1 MSASPAAAPAR
12 APAPAAAG
20 IDARLRHRMRLFVS
34 CLLLVTAAFSVAP
47 GKIISDT
54 KLDMPI
60 NPAGFLARALHLWD
74 ATEQFGQ
81 LQNQAYGYLFP
92 MGPFYLLGRAIG
104 LAPWVTQRL
113 WMSAVLCAAFLGV
126 VKLAGALGI
135 GTETGRMLAGFAYTV
150 APRTQE
156 LIAVNS
162 SEFLPTAVLPWILL
176 PLVRGA
182 REGSPRR
189 AAALSALAVV
199 CCGGINGAAELAV
212 LAVPLVYLLTRAGG
226 PRKRRLLGWWLACT
240 SAACFWWALPLV
252 LMSRYVFSFIDYVES
267 ASTTTQTTSL
277 TNIFRGASD
286 WVGYIPVDGIPWLP
300 AGFSLSTAPWLIV
313 LTGVVAALGLIG
325 LCRRGL
331 PERTFLLLT
340 LLLGVAIIA
349 TGHRSAI
356 APPFA
361 GGLRGMFD
369 TWLAAFRNIHKF
381 DALIRL
387 PVALGL
393 GFLLAGPLPKWRP
406 ALTLVTLGALAGTF
420 VPVLS
425 VGLAARGSYDDLPA
439 YWRQAADWLGRNAG
453 ENTVLAV
460 PGQRF
465 GEYLWGRT
473 IDDPLQPL
481 MRTRWASRMIVPG
494 GSAGLARLME
504 AIDDRFAAGYGSPG
518 LSTVLSRMGV
528 RFLLVRNDIQRDA
541 GRGTGT
547 WPARVHEALF
557 RTPGVHKVA
566 EFGGFWGQQ
575 FNVDATVSFD
585 QPYKA
590 LEIYEV
596 PQAEPLVNAVSDR
609 RPLRVTGG
617 PESLLTLADEGLLD
631 GDRPVLFND
640 DGDAADVPG
649 YDTVVTDTLRRREVN
664 FADVRKGSSPTLTET
679 DRYKG
684 SSRAKDLIEPGWGRY
699 ETVARLIGITSVTA
713 SSSASDITSL
723 PQLRSAGQQPYA
735 AIDGDA
741 HTTWTSAGWY
751 GAVGEWLQ
759 VRFRRPVRLSQLNVA
774 FAVNELL
781 GPPVSEVSIET
792 DAGRLKQPVK
802 PTGAVQTL
810 NTPNGVTSYVRIR
823 VSRLAYQPRR
833 KFGSRVGISELSIP
847 GVWPARAIVAPKVD
861 SPDGPDGPGG
871 AGAPGGLG
879 GTGAAGG
886 AGGQTIALTGLTG
899 SAPPCMLGSRSWVCN
914 PLLEVQG
921 EDGDT
926 FDRVFTTSASGRY
939 RITGT
944 ALLTGLKT
952 IEQYTT
958 LRPPK
963 VTASSASVEH
973 PADMGRSA
981 FDGDRA
987 TTWISNPLDRQP
999 TLTIDFGRKVTLSR
1013 LAFVFPNEITPRP
1026 MTQVGLAGAR
1036 ALRQGWLDGGGVFRF
1051 APMTTDKLIIKFL
1064 VGGSPVQVTDI
1075 EIPGVRPLGPPPGL
1089 PLRTICG
1096 AGPTFLVAGTGQRV
1110 LTRLA
1115 GGTVAD
1121 LAQGHPVPFE
1131 SCGPGGG
1138 TVPMFAG
1145 EQRLYVGAG
1154 DPFRIAGA
1162 VVRPAGALR
1171 APAVQDQPMEVNTWT
1186 PEHRSVSVSAA
1197 GESYLVVND
1206 NFNPGWAAR
1215 IGGQKLRPVRLDGW
1229 RQAWVLPKNTEGTVE
1244 MTYEPDRWYRGGLL
1258 LGFLLVLCLVLLA
1271 AMPAVV
1277 PAGAGPPRPALR
1289 PARVGPRWAWAIAP
1303 ALGLWTGGL
1312 YGVVLVTAMVAL
1324 LAAPSRHAGR
1334 RPFASGLAARLAA
1347 RLLAGVRSPF
1357 VAGGLLTAA
1366 AAASALGALLAERER
1381 YGAADG
1387 FRDVLPQLLCLPLLG
1402 YLVWTLCRP
1411 APSLAALP
1419 AVDVPARPRVRPYAA
1434 VPSAWGPPPG
1444 ELPPSA
1450 WGPIPGPPPPRPA
1463 SPRHEPVGTAD

>member
-1 MSASPAAAPAR
+1 MSTGQAAAASVPASV
-12 APAPAAAG
+12 PASVRAAAG
-20 IDARLRHRMRLFVS
+20 GGSPLRRRLRRLLRLPAS
-34 CLLLVTAAFSVAP
+34 CLVLVTVAFSVAP

-60 NPAGFLARALHLWD
+60 DPAGFLGRALHLWD

-92 MGPFYLLGRAIG
+92 MGPFYLLGRAVG

-113 WMSAVLCAAFLGV
+113 WMSLVLCAAFLGV

-135 GTETGRMLAGFAYTV
+135 GTEAGRVLAGFAYTV

-156 LIAVNS
+156 LIAINS

-176 PLVRGA
+176 PLVKGA

-199 CCGGINGAAELAV
+199 CCGGINGAAEVAV
-212 LAVPLVYLLTRAGG
+212 LVVPLVYLLTRAGG
-226 PRKRRLLGWWLACT
+226 PRKRRLLGWWLGCT
-240 SAACFWWALPLV
+240 AAACLWWALPLA
-252 LMSRYVFSFIDYVES
+252 LMSRYVFPFIDYVES

-277 TNIFRGASD
+277 TNIFRGASN
-286 WVGYIPVDGIPWLP
+286 WAGYIPVDGIPWLP

-313 LTGVVAALGLIG
+313 LTGVVAALGLMG

-340 LLLGVAIIA
+340 LLLGVAIIV

-361 GGLRGMFD
+361 GGLRGMLD
-369 TWLAAFRNIHKF
+369 TWLVAFRNIHKF
-381 DALIRL
+381 DALVRL
-387 PVALGL
+387 PIVLGL
-393 GFLLAGPLPKWRP
+393 GFLLARPLPKWRP
-406 ALTLVTLGALAGTF
+406 ALTIVTLGALAGTC

-425 VGLAARGSYDDLPA
+425 AGLAARGSYDGIPA
-439 YWRQAADWLGRNAG
+439 YWRQAAGWLGRNAG
-453 ENTVLAV
+453 ESTVLAV

-494 GSAGLARLME
+494 SSAGLARLME

-518 LSTVLSRMGV
+518 LATVLSRMGV

-541 GRGTGT
+541 EHGTGT

-566 EFGGFWGQQ
+566 EFGGLWGQRL
-575 FNVDATVSFD
+575 NLDATLSYD
-585 QPYKA
+585 QPYRA

-596 PQAEPLVNAVSDR
+596 PQAGPLVTAVSDR

-640 DGDAADVPG
+640 DGDAAGVPG
-649 YDTVVTDTLRRREVN
+649 YDTVVTDTLRRREVD
-664 FADVRKGSSPTLTET
+664 FADVRKAGSPTMTET
-679 DRYKG
+679 DGYKG
-684 SSRAKDLIEPGWGRY
+684 STRTKDLTEPGWGRY
-699 ETVARLIGITSVTA
+699 ETVARLVGIASVTA

-741 HTTWTSAGWY
+741 HTTWTSAGWD

-759 VRFRRPVRLSQLNVA
+759 VRFPRPVSLSRLDVS

-792 DAGRLKQPVK
+792 DAGRLRQAVK
-802 PTGAVQTL
+802 TTGAVQTL
-810 NTPNGVTSYVRIR
+810 TTPNGVTDRVRIR
-823 VSRLAYQPRR
+823 VTKLAYQPRR
-833 KFGSRVGISELSIP
+833 TFGSRVGISELVIP
-847 GVWPARAIVAPKVD
+847 GVSAARALVAPKVE
-861 SPDGPDGPGG
+861 SPAGPG
-871 AGAPGGLG
+871 A
-879 GTGAAGG
+879 
-886 AGGQTIALTGLTG
+886 QTVALTGLAG

-921 EDGDT
+921 EDGGA
-926 FDRVFTTSASGRY
+926 FDRVFTASASGRY

-944 ALLTGLKT
+944 ALLTNLRT
-952 IEQYTT
+952 IERYTT
-958 LRPPK
+958 LRPPE
-963 VTASSASVEH
+963 VTASSASVGH

-987 TTWISNPLDRQP
+987 TTWISDPLDRQP

-1013 LAFVFPNEITPRP
+1013 LAFVFPNEITPPP
-1026 MTQVGLAGAR
+1026 MTQIGLAGIGV
-1036 ALRQGWLDGGGVFRF
+1036 LRQGWLDGRGVFRF
-1051 APMTTDKLIIKFL
+1051 APVTTDKLIIKFL
-1064 VGGSPVQVTDI
+1064 AGGSPVQITDI

-1096 AGPTFLVAGTGQRV
+1096 AGPTFQVAGSGRRV
-1110 LTRLA
+1110 PTRLT
-1115 GGTVAD
+1115 GGTLAD
-1121 LAQGHPVPFE
+1121 LAQGHQVPFE
-1131 SCGPGGG
+1131 SCG
-1138 TVPMFAG
+1138 TVPLFAG
-1145 EQRLYVGAG
+1145 EHRLYVGAG

-1162 VVRPAGALR
+1162 VVRPAAAVR
-1171 APAVQDQPMEVNTWT
+1171 APTVQDQPMEVNTWT
-1186 PEHRSVSVSAA
+1186 PERRSVTVAAA
-1197 GESYLVVND
+1197 GGSYLVVND
-1206 NFNPGWAAR
+1206 NFNRGWSAH
-1215 IGGQKLRPVRLDGW
+1215 IGGQELRSVRLDGW
-1229 RQAWVLPKNTEGTVE
+1229 RQAWVLPKATEGTVE

-1258 LGFLLVLCLVLLA
+1258 LGFLLVLCVVLLA
-1271 AMPAVV
+1271 AIPPAV
-1277 PAGAGPPRPALR
+1277 PAGRAGSPRPALR
-1289 PARVGPRWAWAIAP
+1289 PARLAPRWAWAIAP
-1303 ALGLWTGGL
+1303 ALGLWAGGL
-1312 YGVVLVTAMVAL
+1312 YGVALVTAVVAL
-1324 LAAPSRHAGR
+1324 LVVSSRLAGR
-1334 RPFASGLAARLAA
+1334 SPMTGRLAA
-1347 RLLAGVRSPF
+1347 GARSPL
-1357 VAGGLLTAA
+1357 VAGGLLAAA
-1366 AAASALGALLAERER
+1366 AAASALGALLADQER
-1381 YGAADG
+1381 YGAANG
-1387 FRDVLPQLLCLPLLG
+1387 FRDAVPQLLCLPLLG

-1411 APSLAALP
+1411 APSPAAPP
-1419 AVDVPARPRVRPYAA
+1419 AVDAPTGPPTAQPRTRPYAA
-1434 VPSAWGPPPG
+1434 IPSAWGPPPG
-1444 ELPPSA
+1444 PLPPSA
-1450 WGPIPGPPPPRPA
+1450 
-1463 SPRHEPVGTAD
+1463 